1 MNYLLPQITSLG
13 FDQQSYEAIV
23 NGSVLSVQRAHES
36 LALGTLGYGTVNITD
51 ANINR
56 SPYAYLANPA
66 DERAQ
71 YSADIDQFM
80 SMMKFTRA
88 SDSKDMGI
96 LTWFPVHGT
105 SMYGN
110 NTFASADNK
119 GVAATM
125 FEKTM
130 NGSSSVADGFV
141 AGFSQSN
148 VGDTSPNILGA
159 WCEDGSNV
167 QCTFE
172 QSLCSG
178 VAENCHGR
186 GPNFTIKDLGATSCY
201 TIGTRQFEAAY
212 SLYQNWD
219 SESTPITGSAVRSY
233 HTFQNMTG
241 YSFALSNGTNV
252 NTCAAALGYSFAAGT
267 SDWPGSFDFKQG
279 DSGSPSANP
288 LWTVVRDAL
297 KDPSPQQKA
306 CQAPKPILLDVGEIN
321 TPYAWAPD
329 IADVQVQRVGQ
340 LFIIVSPGEAT
351 TMSGR
356 RWKNAIASAAKN
368 ASMTGDSEPVVVL
381 GGPANSY
388 THYLATP
395 EEYGVQRYE
404 GASTLYGQWT
414 LDAYMN
420 LTTYY
425 LPYLADNPP
434 STPLAPGPT
443 PPDNRANSL
452 SFIPPVVYDTAPLGS
467 SFGSVSTQPPTTAS
481 PGQTISAT
489 FVGANPRNDLRL
501 GSSYAYIQQQ
511 GSDGS
516 WVTYKDDTDWELV
529 FSWARTNTV
538 LGYSSSTLQWIIP
551 EGTLSGTYRFA
562 YYGAS
567 KTPVTGTINQFNGA
581 SGNIKLG

>member
-1 MNYLLPQITSLG
+1 MPLTN
-13 FDQQSYEAIV
+13 
-23 NGSVLSVQRAHES
+23 
-36 LALGTLGYGTVNITD
+36 

-56 SPYAYLANPA
+56 SPYAYQANPA
-66 DERAQ
+66 EEKAQ
-71 YSADIDQFM
+71 YDADTDQFLTM
-80 SMMKFTRA
+80 LKFTRA
-88 SDSKDMGI
+88 SDGKDMGV

-110 NTFASADNK
+110 NTLASADNK

-125 FEKTM
+125 FEKTV
-130 NGSSSVADGFV
+130 NGSDSVADGFV

-148 VGDTSPNILGA
+148 VGDTTPNTLGA
-159 WCEDGSNV
+159 WCEDGTNV
-167 QCTFE
+167 QCTYE

-186 GPNFTIKDLGATSCY
+186 GPNFTIPDEGATSCY

-212 SLYQNWD
+212 SLYNNW
-219 SESTPITGSAVRSY
+219 ESQSTAITGSAVRSF

-241 YSFALSNGTNV
+241 YKFTLSNGTDV
-252 NTCAAALGYSFAAGT
+252 STCAAALGYSFAAGT
-267 SDWPGSFDFKQG
+267 SDWPGSFDFTQG
-279 DSGSPSANP
+279 DSGAPSANP

-306 CQAPKPILLDVGEIN
+306 CQAPKPILLDVGEI
-321 TPYAWAPD
+321 TFPYLWAPD
-329 IADVQVQRVGQ
+329 IADIQVQRVGQ

-356 RWKNAIASAAKN
+356 RWKAAIAASAQN
-368 ASMTGDSEPVVVL
+368 ASMTGSTDPLVVL

-395 EEYGVQRYE
+395 EEYGIQRYE
-404 GASTLYGQWT
+404 GASTLYGQFT
-414 LDAYMN
+414 LPAYIN

-434 STPLAPGPT
+434 SAPLAPGPT
-443 PPDNRANSL
+443 PPDNRKNSL
-452 SFIPPVVYDTAPLGS
+452 SFISPVVFDTAPLGS
-467 SFGSVSTQPPTTAS
+467 SFGSVSTAPPSSAS
-481 PGQTISAT
+481 PGQTISAA

-501 GSSYAYIQQQ
+501 ESSFAFIQQQ
-511 GSDGS
+511 ASDGS
-516 WVTYKDDTDWELV
+516 WTNYKDDSDWELIYN
-529 FSWARTNTV
+529 WARTNTA
-538 LGYSSSTLQWIIP
+538 LGYSTVTLQWIIP
-551 EGTLSGTYRFA
+551 EDTPSGTYRFA

-581 SGNIKLG
+581 SGSIKVG

>member
-1 MNYLLPQITSLG
+1 MLPQITSLG
-13 FDQQSYEAIV
+13 FDKQSYDAIV
-23 NGSVLSVQRAHES
+23 NGSVLSIQRAHES
-36 LALGTLGYGTVNITD
+36 LTPGTLGYGTVGITD

-66 DERAQ
+66 DERSQ
-71 YSADIDQFM
+71 YDADIDQFM
-80 SMMKFTRA
+80 SMLKFTRA
-88 SDSKDMGI
+88 SDGKDMGI

-110 NTFASADNK
+110 NTLASADNK
-119 GVAATM
+119 GVAAVM
-125 FEKTM
+125 FEKTI
-130 NGSSSVADGFV
+130 NGSDSAAEDFV

-167 QCTFE
+167 QCSFE

-186 GPNFTIKDLGATSCY
+186 GPNFTIKDEGATSCY

-212 SLYQNWD
+212 SLYNNWA
-219 SESTPITGSAVRSY
+219 SESTPITGSAVRSF

-241 YSFALSNGTNV
+241 YTFTLPNGTQAQ
-252 NTCAAALGYSFAAGT
+252 TCAAALGYSFAAGT
-267 SDWPGSFDFKQG
+267 SDWPGSFDFTQG
-279 DSGSPSANP
+279 DNGEPSANP

-297 KDPSPQQKA
+297 HDPSPEQEK
-306 CQAPKPILLDVGEIN
+306 CQGQKPILLDVGEVDF
-321 TPYAWAPD
+321 PYAWAPD

-356 RWKNAIASAAKN
+356 RWKDAIVSAAKN
-368 ASMTGDSEPVVVL
+368 ASMTGSSEPLAVL

-395 EEYGVQRYE
+395 EEYNVQRYE
-404 GASTLYGQWT
+404 GASTLYGPWT
-414 LDAYMN
+414 LPAYVN

-425 LPYLADNPP
+425 LPYLADTPP
-434 STPLAPGPT
+434 STPLAPGPS
-443 PPDNRANSL
+443 PPDNRAKAL
-452 SFIPPVVYDTAPLGS
+452 SFIPPVVYDNAPLGS
-467 SFGSVSTQPPTTAS
+467 KFGGISTAPPPTAS
-481 PGQTISAT
+481 VGQTISAS

-501 GSSYAYIQQQ
+501 ESSFGYIQQQ
-511 GSDGS
+511 QSDGS
-516 WVTYKDDTDWELV
+516 WTNYRDDSDWELIYN
-529 FSWARTNTV
+529 WARTNTA
-538 LGYSSSTLQWIIP
+538 LGYSTVTLQWIIP
-551 EGTLSGTYRFA
+551 EGTTSGTYRFA

-567 KTPVTGTINQFNGA
+567 KTPITGSINQFNGA
-581 SGNIKLG
+581 SGSIKVG